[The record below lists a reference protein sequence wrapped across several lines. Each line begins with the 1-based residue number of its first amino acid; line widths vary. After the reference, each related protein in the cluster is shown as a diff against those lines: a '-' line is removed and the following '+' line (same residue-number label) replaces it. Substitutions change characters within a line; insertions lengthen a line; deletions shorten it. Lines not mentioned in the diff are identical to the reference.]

1 MRMTLKDFDKY
12 AITYSKKFKLS
23 SGYAYVTDKLT
34 DDLKNVLLQ
43 TYNNV
48 SFAQHYQD
56 TSELLVE
63 DVIVLR
69 AM

>member
-1 MRMTLKDFDKY
+1 MRMTLKDFEKY
-12 AITYSKKFKLS
+12 AITYSRKFKLS

-34 DDLKNVLLQ
+34 EDLKNVLLQ

-48 SFAQHYQD
+48 SFAQHIYQD
-56 TSELLVE
+56 TPELVE